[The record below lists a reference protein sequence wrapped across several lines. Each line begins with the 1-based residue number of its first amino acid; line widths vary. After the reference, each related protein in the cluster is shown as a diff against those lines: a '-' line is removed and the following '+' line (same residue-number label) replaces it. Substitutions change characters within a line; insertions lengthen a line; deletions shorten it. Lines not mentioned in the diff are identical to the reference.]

1 MLVVLAA
8 LPDLLDGALAK
19 ASGTASQRGAFF
31 DSTVDRVTDALL
43 LGGVAWYLAGHD
55 SAYLTLLPF
64 AIMAISS
71 LISYQR
77 AKAESL
83 GLDAKGGLMERA
95 ERVVLL
101 CIGLLF
107 EPLLVPVLWL
117 LLALTTFTAAQRFV
131 KVWRQAQVAPVT
143 AARIELRRSR
153 RQSRRDRPHRAT
165 SHARAPAPH
174 LTHGVPARSDVTRPA
189 ASGQRRDV
197 RRVPRRLRL
206 LPVAARLRRRGRAP
220 SRSGSGP
227 TCCARIGGRWSS
239 GTCGASTRRSKGG
252 GCARPCRSRSTRT
265 PGTGSRASGCRRR
278 RRASWRPASTSR
290 ATSTSSPASSEERGV
305 ILALPHL
312 GGWEWAGRWLAMQGN
327 RVTAIVE
334 QIDPPELFDWF
345 AELRNDLGMTV
356 VALGPD
362 AGRQV
367 LRALG
372 NNEIVCLLCDRDIT
386 GGGVEVEF
394 FGETHDAPGGAGDD
408 RPAGQ
413 GAGAAGG
420 RVLHIAGATATWRSC
435 GRPRRWSARAGCGR
449 TSPGGPR
456 P

>member
-1 MLVVLAA
+1 MASACQTASPGPVPPSDSLAVVFDGKFRKPIDLAVKPIGDGLRKTRLTPDHLTIAGMVVGAGAAVAIGFGKLLLGLVLVVMAA

-101 CIGLLF
+101 CIGLLI

-153 RQSRRDRPHRAT
+153 RQSRRI
-165 SHARAPAPH
+165 AR
-174 LTHGVPARSDVTRPA
+174 TE
-189 ASGQRRDV
+189 RR
-197 RRVPRRLRL
+197 RTRVPRR
-206 LPVAARLRRRGRAP
+206 
-220 SRSGSGP
+220 RS
-227 TCCARIGGRWSS
+227 
-239 GTCGASTRRSKGG
+239 
-252 GCARPCRSRSTRT
+252 
-265 PGTGSRASGCRRR
+265 
-278 RRASWRPASTSR
+278 
-290 ATSTSSPASSEERGV
+290 
-305 ILALPHL
+305 
-312 GGWEWAGRWLAMQGN
+312 
-327 RVTAIVE
+327 
-334 QIDPPELFDWF
+334 
-345 AELRNDLGMTV
+345 
-356 VALGPD
+356 
-362 AGRQV
+362 
-367 LRALG
+367 
-372 NNEIVCLLCDRDIT
+372 
-386 GGGVEVEF
+386 
-394 FGETHDAPGGAGDD
+394 
-408 RPAGQ
+408 
-413 GAGAAGG
+413 
-420 RVLHIAGATATWRSC
+420 
-435 GRPRRWSARAGCGR
+435 
-449 TSPGGPR
+449 
-456 P
+456 